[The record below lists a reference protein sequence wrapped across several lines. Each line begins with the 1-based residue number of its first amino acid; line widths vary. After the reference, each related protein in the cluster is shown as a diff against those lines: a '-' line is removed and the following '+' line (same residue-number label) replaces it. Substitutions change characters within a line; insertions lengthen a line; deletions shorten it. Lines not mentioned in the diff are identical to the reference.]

1 MRTLGFQMINEGMT
15 LVRAGYRILLGSSGG
30 DTNLTWSNFN
40 NELVRAAN
48 ANGHNDNDA
57 EFNAFVDYI
66 FFDASAFN
74 LASGAALDTA
84 LTNETMTIADLDTY
98 AAAYTP

>member
-1 MRTLGFQMINEGMT
+1 MRTLGLQMINEGLMLT
-15 LVRAGYRILLGSSGG
+15 RAGYRILLAGG
-30 DTNLTWSNFN
+30 AGGNLTWDNFN
-40 NELVRAAN
+40 AELIDAAN

-66 FFDASAFN
+66 FFDAAAFN
-74 LASGAALDTA
+74 LADGAALDTA
-84 LTNETMTIADLDTY
+84 LTNETMSIANLTTY